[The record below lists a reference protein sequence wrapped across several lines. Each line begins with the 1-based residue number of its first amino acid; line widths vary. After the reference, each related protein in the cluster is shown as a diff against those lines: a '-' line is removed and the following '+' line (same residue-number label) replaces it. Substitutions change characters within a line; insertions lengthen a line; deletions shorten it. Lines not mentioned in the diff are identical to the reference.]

1 MTNNVKLNEKEEFY
15 FESEQILVTNL
26 RVFAI
31 QKKAFEGDSVW
42 DEISI
47 SDTSQPEPKNAG
59 KISRKSLGI
68 NLSLVGFGL
77 MGFQIIPYMI
87 FQINLLSFLGGFF
100 EGLYFLVSMGSLVT
114 GVYLLLNAFLTPNP
128 HTAVLI
134 PIIGQSKDF
143 VVSFPGW
150 DNPKVQELIRQYNRA
165 KRSI

>member
-68 NLSLVGFGL
+68 NLSLVGFG
-77 MGFQIIPYMI
+77 
-87 FQINLLSFLGGFF
+87 S
-100 EGLYFLVSMGSLVT
+100 VSYT
-114 GVYLLLNAFLTPNP
+114 HLTLP
-128 HTAVLI
+128 TKA
-134 PIIGQSKDF
+134 
-143 VVSFPGW
+143 
-150 DNPKVQELIRQYNRA
+150 
-165 KRSI
+165 